1 MPVIEQLKP
10 LLKSLG
16 ESSGS
21 GDERPPA
28 EQRAALHAMIESS
41 FNALVAPHDPLP
53 MEADHTVSV
62 AGGSIR
68 VRVYRPTQSMSPL
81 PCYVYLHGGGF
92 WLGTI
97 DHGDPGARA
106 AADKAD
112 CVVVAVDYRLAPE
125 HKYPIPAEDCYAAL
139 VWVAEHAAELGVDP
153 ARIAVGGA
161 SAGGNLAAVV
171 SLMARDRG
179 GPPIV
184 LQILEVPVTD
194 MTNIDDLKIADEDM
208 VIPIGK
214 AQYRAYYLNNLS
226 EADQAY
232 ASPLLAPDLTGLPP
246 ALVTTAE
253 YDGLRPEGE
262 AYAMRLREFGIPTEY
277 HCGKGQIHG
286 SQNLAALIPQEADAY
301 QALIISALK
310 EAFATAS

>member
-10 LLKSLG
+10 LLKGLG
-16 ESSGS
+16 EASGAS
-21 GDERPPA
+21 AERTPA
-28 EQRAALHAMIESS
+28 EQRAAMHAMIESS

-53 MEADHTVSV
+53 LEVDHTVPV
-62 AGGSIR
+62 AGGTIR
-68 VRVYRPTQSMSPL
+68 VRAYRPTKSMSPL
-81 PCYVYLHGGGF
+81 PCYVYFHGGGF

-106 AADKAD
+106 TADKAG

-139 VWVAEHAAELGVDP
+139 VWASEHAAELGVDP
-153 ARIAVGGA
+153 DRIAVGGA

-194 MTNIDDLKIADEDM
+194 MTNTDALVIPHENM
-208 VIPIGK
+208 VIPMGK
-214 AQYRAYYLNNLS
+214 DQYRAYYLNDSS
-226 EADQAY
+226 EAADAY
-232 ASPLLAPDLTGLPP
+232 VSPLLAPDLTGLPP

-262 AYAMRLREFGIPTEY
+262 AFAKRLGESGVPTAY
-277 HCGKGQIHG
+277 HCGEGQIHG
-286 SQNLAALIPQEADAY
+286 SQNLAGLIPAEAAEYQE
-301 QALIISALK
+301 LIVSALCK
-310 EAFATAS
+310 AFAKAG